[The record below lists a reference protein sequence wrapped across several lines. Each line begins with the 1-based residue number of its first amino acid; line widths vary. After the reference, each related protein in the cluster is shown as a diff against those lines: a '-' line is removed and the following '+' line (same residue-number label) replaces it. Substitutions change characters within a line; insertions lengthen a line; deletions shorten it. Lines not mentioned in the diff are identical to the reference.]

1 MLQFKDD
8 PKELMLA
15 LDRFL
20 SIYYGDRQVESK
32 RKFAEIAAW
41 QIPDS
46 LKYFYSFAKK
56 YPGIID
62 FQDGLFLNQGQDTNG
77 GKFYIYRSLYRRYFT
92 QCYTTINGTDPPVW
106 IEQLIEYKK
115 LTSKLVG
122 DSLSQFLVT
131 ISLKQVLFST
141 EYIYN
146 FIKIDRGVNLN
157 DLLSAIKEQD
167 CNVSLLWRSN
177 HFWNVFFNRMPR
189 TIYFYSVEDAIL
201 ICSNGFCATNYK
213 NADRLLSSILLV

>member
-20 SIYYGDRQVESK
+20 SIYYGDCQVEFK
-32 RKFAEIAAW
+32 PNLQEIAAW

-46 LKYFYSFAKK
+46 LKYFYSFAEK
-56 YPGIID
+56 YPGIND
-62 FQDGLFLNQGQDTNG
+62 FQDGLFLNRGQDTDR
-77 GKFYIYRSLYRRYFT
+77 GKLCIYRSLYRNYFT
-92 QCYTTINGTDPPVW
+92 VCYTTVNGTDPPVW
-106 IEQLIEYKK
+106 IEQLIEYEK
-115 LTSKLVG
+115 LTSKLVC

-131 ISLKQVLFST
+131 TSLQQVLFSSK
-141 EYIYN
+141 YFYD
-146 FIKIDRGVNLN
+146 FIKIDRDINLN
-157 DLLSAIKEQD
+157 NLLSAIKEQKYK
-167 CNVSLLWRSN
+167 VSLLWQSN
-177 HFWNVFFNRMPR
+177 HFWNFFLNRMPR
-189 TIYFYSVEDAIL
+189 TISFYSVVDAIL